1 MKRVLDFLKSSPLLL
16 ISALMNLRN
25 DVLNNQ
31 TEKQNKKGRR
41 RVRSNKTV

>member
-41 RVRSNKTV
+41 MWRP

>member
-16 ISALMNLRN
+16 ISVLMNLRN
-25 DVLNNQ
+25 DVVNNQ

-41 RVRSNKTV
+41 MWRP